1 MFQVPDTGFSC
12 DGQVEGGKYADP
24 GAECQVG
31 NTSLSHGVNLH
42 HLAASCRLRQGLEGA
57 ELKKE

>member
-1 MFQVPDTGFSC
+1 MFQPGSGSNEVFQVPDTGFSC

-31 NTSLSHGVNLH
+31 NTPY
-42 HLAASCRLRQGLEGA
+42 LRYKVEQI
-57 ELKKE
+57 